1 VVPAARQHGRRIA
14 QGSFPRARTPILAPH
29 LDTSETDCNTG
40 LSRVNRPTG
49 GSIRMRMPILRK
61 SGHLLIRTAAILFC
75 TLATVQAVTTK
86 RIVGYYY
93 GKGRP
98 GYQFSQVPLQELT
111 HLIYSHAKP
120 TARGDCEMAHPDVDI
135 PNLLALKNLRVQNPR
150 LLVLL
155 SVGGWSASTYFSDV
169 AATPSGRRH
178 FSASCLRIVERYGI
192 DGLDIDWE
200 YPVTGGRPTD
210 HKRVS
215 DKENYVL
222 LLKQLRS
229 DLDASGRERH
239 LLLTIAS
246 TGYRNHLNDLSLKEM
261 SDVLDWFNL
270 MGYDFNEM
278 QPKLTSH
285 NSGLFAWPI
294 TSELDADA
302 SQYANS
308 DAAVQ
313 WYLTHGVPSEKIVLG
328 VPFYGQV
335 WADVPN
341 ENEGLYE
348 PYRGRPGEDGV
359 LSYREIEQTY
369 LPIYTRHWDDQV
381 KVPWLYNRETK
392 IMISYEDTQS
402 IAVKAQYVIQKHLGG
417 MMFWDLGQ
425 DDSKST
431 LLDAIHRQLGGN

>member
-1 VVPAARQHGRRIA
+1 
-14 QGSFPRARTPILAPH
+14 
-29 LDTSETDCNTG
+29 
-40 LSRVNRPTG
+40 
-49 GSIRMRMPILRK
+49 MRMPTFRK
-61 SGHLLIRTAAILFC
+61 GAHLLICMTVMLSC

-86 RIVGYYY
+86 RIIGYYY

-120 TARGDCEMAHPDVDI
+120 TARGDCELAHPDLDI
-135 PNLLALKNLRVQNPR
+135 PNLLALKSLRAQNPH

-155 SVGGWSASTYFSDV
+155 SVGGWSGSTYFSDV
-169 AATPSGRRH
+169 AATPSARNQ
-178 FSASCLRIVERYGI
+178 FSASCLQVVEKYAL

-200 YPVTGGRPTD
+200 YPVTGGKPTD
-210 HKRVS
+210 HRRRS
-215 DKENYVL
+215 DKNNFVL

-229 DLDASGRERH
+229 DLDAFGHQRH
-239 LLLTIAS
+239 LLLTIA
-246 TGYRNHLNDLSLKEM
+246 TTCYRNHLNDLSLKEM

-278 QPKLTSH
+278 QPKRTSH
-285 NSGLFAWPI
+285 HSGLFAWPM

-302 SQYANS
+302 SKYANS

-313 WYLTHGVPSEKIVLG
+313 WYLNHGVPPEKIVLG

-335 WADVPN
+335 WASVPN

-348 PYRGRPGEDGV
+348 PYRGRPGEDGT

-369 LPIYTRHWDDQV
+369 LPIYTRHWDDRV
-381 KVPWLYNRETK
+381 KVPWLYNKQTK

-402 IAVKAQYVIQKHLGG
+402 ITLKAQYVIQKDLGG

>member
-1 VVPAARQHGRRIA
+1 VKDLDAYCTNPIKGDHLLVRIA
-14 QGSFPRARTPILAPH
+14 LIL
-29 LDTSETDCNTG
+29 C
-40 LSRVNRPTG
+40 
-49 GSIRMRMPILRK
+49 
-61 SGHLLIRTAAILFC
+61 C
-75 TLATVQAVTTK
+75 TLATAQAGTTE

-98 GYQFSQVPLQELT
+98 GYQFSQVPVQELT

-120 TARGDCEMAHPDVDI
+120 TARGECEVAHPEVDI
-135 PNLLALKNLRVQNPR
+135 PNLLALKSLKAQNPH

-155 SVGGWSASTYFSDV
+155 SVGGWSGSTYFSDV
-169 AATPSGRRH
+169 AATPSARNQ
-178 FSASCLRIVERYGI
+178 FSASCLQVVERYGL

-200 YPVTGGRPTD
+200 YPVTGGKRTD
-210 HKRVS
+210 HRRRS
-215 DKENYVL
+215 DKNNFAL

-229 DLDASGRERH
+229 DLDAFGHERH

-278 QPKLTSH
+278 QPKRTSH
-285 NSGLFAWPI
+285 HSGLFAWSA

-302 SQYANS
+302 SKYANS

-313 WYLTHGVPSEKIVLG
+313 WYLDHGVPPDKIVLG

-335 WADVPN
+335 WASVPA

-348 PYRGRPGEDGV
+348 PYRGRPGDEGT
-359 LSYREIEQTY
+359 LSYREIEQAY
-369 LPIYTRHWDDQV
+369 LPVYTRHWDDQV
-381 KVPWLYNRETK
+381 KVPWLYNKETK
-392 IMISYEDTQS
+392 IMISYEDPQS
-402 IAVKAQYVIQKHLGG
+402 IALKAQYVIQKHLGG